1 MSNPAKKDGGR
12 LFEGKTP
19 LMWPSEFEDGT
30 ANVMADTTALLWGR
44 GLAMHGGMLMVMV
57 AFVYLGEP
65 LIRTPGK
72 NEPLA
77 HGRLLRKRGIEF
89 ARVLESSSRP

>member
-30 ANVMADTTALLWGR
+30 ANVMADTTALIWGR
-44 GLAMHGGMLMVMV
+44 GLAIHRETLMVMV
-57 AFVYLGEP
+57 ACFAREASSSPESLNRVHAPDLFVYNCYIL
-65 LIRTPGK
+65 
-72 NEPLA
+72 N
-77 HGRLLRKRGIEF
+77 
-89 ARVLESSSRP
+89 

>member
-1 MSNPAKKDGGR
+1 MGSSK
-12 LFEGKTP
+12 
-19 LMWPSEFEDGT
+19 FEDGT
-30 ANVMADTTALLWGR
+30 ANVMADTTALFWGR

-57 AFVYLGEP
+57 AFVYLGET